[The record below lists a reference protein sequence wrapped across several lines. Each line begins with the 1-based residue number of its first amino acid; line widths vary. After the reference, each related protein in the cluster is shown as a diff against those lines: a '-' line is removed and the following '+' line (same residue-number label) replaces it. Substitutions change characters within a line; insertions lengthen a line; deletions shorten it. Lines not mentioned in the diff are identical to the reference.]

1 MDRMEALEIIRQ
13 RRSIRSYQPQQISEE
28 DLNTLLRILV
38 EGPTA
43 RNMQKIHFSV
53 VQDAEL
59 IDFIAEKV
67 RQNMLNCGNPEQ
79 IEKAKN
85 PEYSPLFHAPTVI
98 FISGDLS
105 GFNAHTDCGIAAG
118 LLVASASLLG
128 ISSCITASSIFLF
141 KEEEG
146 KKVLQRMG
154 VPENY
159 NVVCGVALG
168 YQKGEKPAMPPKRK
182 DLVTFVR

>member
-1 MDRMEALEIIRQ
+1 MEQKEALEIIRQ
-13 RRSIRSYQPQQISEE
+13 RRSIRCYQPQQISEE
-28 DLNTLLRILV
+28 DLGTLLRILV

-59 IDFIAEKV
+59 IDYIAEKV
-67 RQNMLNCGNPEQ
+67 RENMLKNGSPEMVA
-79 IEKAKN
+79 KAN
-85 PEYSPLFHAPTVI
+85 TPGYSPLFHAPTVV

-118 LLVASASLLG
+118 LLVATASLLG
-128 ISSCITASSIFLF
+128 ISSCITASSIFLL

-146 KKVLQRMG
+146 KAVLKRMG

-159 NVVCGVALG
+159 GVVCGVALG
-168 YQKGEKPAMPPKRK
+168 YCRGDKPEMPPKRR
-182 DLVTFVR
+182 DIVTYVR

>member
-59 IDFIAEKV
+59 VDFIAEKGPE
-67 RQNMLNCGNPEQ
+67 NMLNCG
-79 IEKAKN
+79 
-85 PEYSPLFHAPTVI
+85 
-98 FISGDLS
+98 
-105 GFNAHTDCGIAAG
+105 
-118 LLVASASLLG
+118 
-128 ISSCITASSIFLF
+128 
-141 KEEEG
+141 
-146 KKVLQRMG
+146 
-154 VPENY
+154 
-159 NVVCGVALG
+159 
-168 YQKGEKPAMPPKRK
+168 
-182 DLVTFVR
+182 